1 MGLLLAHVADLL
13 GAVACEAGA
22 AADSRRLPGESV
34 FSRLARSAVSSR
46 GQRSAGV
53 SPTKNVTMN
62 GLPAALNCFCARAS
76 LARTGALM
84 AAACTFDTTHDAD
97 GGRVPHLP
105 SSAGDAAAANAMGQK
120 RVDMHSATQFQNGY
134 RHRTWPHG
142 SRVYLKLTPDLTD
155 THTVAALCPDTC
167 ATWRPPSDTWRW
179 GQTHGHMASHKYEIA
194 SLHVH
199 TMRPR
204 STPLAAAASH
214 PRSSRLASDLGAISV
229 RSRCDLGAAS
239 RATSVLPRCDHR
251 PPLAAPR
258 ARPSRGTRGSP
269 RAP

>member
-84 AAACTFDTTHDAD
+84 AAACTFDTTHDEWAD
-97 GGRVPHLP
+97 GGRVPPNGSIGRLPHLP

-229 RSRCDLGAAS
+229 RSRCGLAGDLGAAS
-239 RATSVLPRCDHR
+239 V
-251 PPLAAPR
+251 
-258 ARPSRGTRGSP
+258 RPSTSSR
-269 RAP
+269 RA

>member
-84 AAACTFDTTHDAD
+84 AAACTFDTTHDEWAD
-97 GGRVPHLP
+97 GGRVPPNESIGRLPHLP

-120 RVDMHSATQFQNGY
+120 RIDMHNR
-134 RHRTWPHG
+134 RHKFESLYKRISTWPHG
-142 SRVYLKLTPDLTD
+142 SRLYLELT
-155 THTVAALCPDTC
+155 
-167 ATWRPPSDTWRW
+167 
-179 GQTHGHMASHKYEIA
+179 
-194 SLHVH
+194 
-199 TMRPR
+199 
-204 STPLAAAASH
+204 
-214 PRSSRLASDLGAISV
+214 
-229 RSRCDLGAAS
+229 
-239 RATSVLPRCDHR
+239 
-251 PPLAAPR
+251 
-258 ARPSRGTRGSP
+258 
-269 RAP
+269 